1 MCGEMNVPV
10 KKSYIKQQQVL
21 IPLIKYFIRDNL
33 KLKNCV
39 IDNVCWIVHR
49 HHELLPFLIHFEQNQ
64 QYQLNEQEVIDL
76 GNLIFSSKELWPL
89 MVFLSAIEQIYQGGN
104 PDVIMSTLSRFLHAI
119 QEKELMMPWIIPSI
133 INVKYLWKWMIFIG
147 K

>member
-1 MCGEMNVPV
+1 MNVPV

-49 HHELLPFLIHFEQNQ
+49 HHELLPFLVHFEENEH
-64 QYQLNEQEVIDL
+64 YQLTNQEIIDL

-104 PDVIMSTLSRFLHAI
+104 SDIIMSTLSRFVNAVK
-119 QEKELMMPWIIPSI
+119 EKELMTPWVIPSI
-133 INVKYLWKWMIFIG
+133 INVLFV
-147 K
+147 